1 MGLDMANET
10 KQVRDQ
16 ASFEKV
22 FGPIK
27 RIGAAN
33 NAFRQCRMPGD
44 NYYSP
49 SMEATPRMFGARLYT
64 TGFHPAKSDG
74 TDIEDWSAVAEAVAV
89 AQAIALALKGVVIT
103 SDTDCSYYPFIFP
116 NKPRDTSLTKLI
128 HSGLLCKT
136 RKSSDFIVR
145 KEKNPEWFFWDK
157 DDEPTEYYSPKE
169 VTKCKAAAS
178 LLKSLS
184 NPVKVIMP
192 ESFITYPI
200 FLGGFTQGG
209 LFAGVCGIRVDT

>member
-1 MGLDMANET
+1 MVTEAPHV
-10 KQVRDQ
+10 QDQ
-16 ASFEKV
+16 TSFEKI

-74 TDIEDWSAVAEAVAV
+74 TDIDDWSALAKAVE
-89 AQAIALALKGVVIT
+89 IARSMAAALKGVVLS
-103 SDTDCSYYPFIFP
+103 SDTDCSYYPFVFP
-116 NKPRDTSLTKLI
+116 NKPKDQSLAKHI
-128 HSGLLCKT
+128 HAGLLCKT
-136 RKSSDFIVR
+136 KKSSDFVVR
-145 KEKNPEWFFWDK
+145 KEKNPEWFFWDE

-169 VTKCKAAAS
+169 VAKCKKAAGI
-178 LLKSLS
+178 LKSLAA
-184 NPVKVIMP
+184 PVKVIMP

-200 FLGGFTQGG
+200 FLGGFTKGG
-209 LFAGVCGIRVDT
+209 LFAGVCSIRVDT